1 ADINRLSTGRLPMY
15 ISRSRNQNNYSFF
28 QVSPPKLSA
37 FTCLDKPD
45 HLNHTLYGINKKP
58 RIHASTN
65 DQIPPTKAVITA
77 VF

>member
-45 HLNHTLYGINKKP
+45 HLRGG
-58 RIHASTN
+58 AFF
-65 DQIPPTKAVITA
+65 AVCIV
-77 VF
+77 VFRLLT